1 MNRIYCAIGKIVE
14 VTQFI
19 EVRLG
24 DICEKSEIIKEFS
37 RHAKMTKEALALRS
51 KERDVI
57 ILTAFPIVKEE

>member
-37 RHAKMTKEALALRS
+37 KITLFSLKNLENCGICVLFF
-51 KERDVI
+51 KFFNKFTIFV
-57 ILTAFPIVKEE
+57 